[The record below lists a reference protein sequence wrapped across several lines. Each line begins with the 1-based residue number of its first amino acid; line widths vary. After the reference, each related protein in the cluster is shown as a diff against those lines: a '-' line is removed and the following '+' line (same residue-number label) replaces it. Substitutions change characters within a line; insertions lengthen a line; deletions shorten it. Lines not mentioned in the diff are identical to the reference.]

1 MTHIGHLFQRQKIVL
16 KCNLCFPLSTYLPVS
31 MTDSLPSDKWI
42 PARLKESVSL
52 RQADSRLLFWQFG
65 GSAISQTGPVNPSHP
80 HRIHLIALS
89 QFLSEVRN
97 GVSPSQERELL
108 NGRNTEKKKF
118 NLCQRMS
125 EAFTFLSTICF
136 WPFKLRNFNSKLK

>member
-1 MTHIGHLFQRQKIVL
+1 
-16 KCNLCFPLSTYLPVS
+16 

-108 NGRNTEKKKF
+108 NGRNTEKKF
-118 NLCQRMS
+118 YLCQRMS

-136 WPFKLRNFNSKLK
+136 WPFKLRNFNSKLKRENFFSSESFMINLWSLLNSAKGPFHQNMF